1 MYQSNRLRK
10 GRHSQRGNLYLLTTA
25 TSDRHTVFSDF
36 AIGRLVVAELKSA
49 HMEGWVHSLAWVV
62 MPDHFHW
69 LIELGDSSLDGLMRR
84 VKTNSA
90 RVINRQRSSSGP
102 LWQAGYHDRAL
113 RQEEDVQ
120 AVARYVVANPLRAG
134 LVARLGDYPL
144 WDAIWL

>member
-1 MYQSNRLRK
+1 MYQSNRLRR

-25 TSDRHTVFSDF
+25 TSGRHPVLRDF
-36 AIGRLVVAELKSA
+36 ALGRLVVAELKSA
-49 HMEGWVHSLAWVV
+49 QLDGWVQSLAWVL
-62 MPDHFHW
+62 MPDHLHW
-69 LIELGDSSLDGLMRR
+69 LIELGDSSLDELMRR

-120 AVARYVVANPLRAG
+120 AVARYVAANPLRAG

>member
-25 TSDRHTVFSDF
+25 TSDRHSVFSDF
-36 AIGRLVVAELKSA
+36 ALGRLVVAELKSA
-49 HMEGWVHSLAWVV
+49 QLDGWVQSLAWVL
-62 MPDHFHW
+62 MPDHLHW
-69 LIELGDSSLDGLMRR
+69 LIELGDSSLDELMRR

-90 RVINRQRSSSGP
+90 RVINHQRSSSGP

-120 AVARYVVANPLRAG
+120 AVARYVAANPLRAG

>member
-1 MYQSNRLRK
+1 
-10 GRHSQRGNLYLLTTA
+10 
-25 TSDRHTVFSDF
+25 
-36 AIGRLVVAELKSA
+36 
-49 HMEGWVHSLAWVV
+49 

-69 LIELGDSSLDGLMRR
+69 LIELGDSSLDELMRR

>member
-90 RVINRQRSSSGP
+90 RAVNRRRSSSGP

-120 AVARYVVANPLRAG
+120 AVARYVAANPLRAG

>member
-49 HMEGWVHSLAWVV
+49 QLDGWVQSLAWVL
-62 MPDHFHW
+62 MPDHLHW
-69 LIELGDSSLDGLMRR
+69 LIELGDSSLDELMRR

-90 RVINRQRSSSGP
+90 RAVNRRRSSSGP

-120 AVARYVVANPLRAG
+120 AVARYVAANPLRAG

>member
-1 MYQSNRLRK
+1 MYQSNRLRR

-25 TSDRHTVFSDF
+25 TSDRHPVFRDF

-49 HMEGWVHSLAWVV
+49 QLDGWVQSLAWVL
-62 MPDHFHW
+62 MPDHLHW
-69 LIELGDSSLDGLMRR
+69 LIELGDSSLDELMRR

>member
-25 TSDRHTVFSDF
+25 TSDRHSVFSDF
-36 AIGRLVVAELKSA
+36 ALGRLVVAELNSA
-49 HMEGWVHSLAWVV
+49 QLDGWVQSLAWVL

-69 LIELGDSSLDGLMRR
+69 LIELGDSSLDELMRR

-90 RVINRQRSSSGP
+90 RAVNRRRSSSGP

-120 AVARYVVANPLRAG
+120 AVARYVAANPLRAG

>member
-1 MYQSNRLRK
+1 MYQSNRLRR

-25 TSDRHTVFSDF
+25 TSDRHSVFSDF
-36 AIGRLVVAELKSA
+36 ALGRLVVAELKSA
-49 HMEGWVHSLAWVV
+49 QLDGWVQSLAWVL
-62 MPDHFHW
+62 MPDHLHW
-69 LIELGDSSLDGLMRR
+69 LIELGDSSLDELMRR

-90 RVINRQRSSSGP
+90 RVINHQRSSSGP

-120 AVARYVVANPLRAG
+120 AVARYVAANPLRAG

>member
-1 MYQSNRLRK
+1 MYQSNRLRR

-25 TSDRHTVFSDF
+25 TSDRHSVFSDF
-36 AIGRLVVAELKSA
+36 ALGRLVVAELKSA
-49 HMEGWVHSLAWVV
+49 QLDGWVQSLAWVL

-69 LIELGDSSLDGLMRR
+69 LIELGDSSLDELMRR

-90 RVINRQRSSSGP
+90 RVINHQRSSSGP